1 MLLKSFDKL
10 NTEVKTQYII
20 FENDEYVE
28 DFIVDYLAEDSK
40 MLLKLMALEDQKA
53 TVRHIHINHTTG
65 LLEVSVSRRAK

>member
-28 DFIVDYLAEDSK
+28 DFVVDYLAKDSK
-40 MLLKLMALEDQKA
+40 MLLKLMVLEDQKA

-65 LLEVSVSRRAK
+65 LLEVSVTRRSK